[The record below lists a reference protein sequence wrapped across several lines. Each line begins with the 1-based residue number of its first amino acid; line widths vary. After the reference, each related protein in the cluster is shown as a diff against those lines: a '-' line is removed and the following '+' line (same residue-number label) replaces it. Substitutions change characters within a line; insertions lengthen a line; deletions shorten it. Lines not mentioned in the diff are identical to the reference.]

1 MIFSLIL
8 LMVAYFIIDM
18 EKPELKESDSP
29 IKNSDEIPLDVLKLR
44 YAKGE
49 ITEEEYEKMKKQ
61 LED

>member
-1 MIFSLIL
+1 
-8 LMVAYFIIDM
+8 MVAYFIIDM